1 MLFTAPTVVALL
13 LFFAFA
19 LMCMSTVAVIRR
31 ETNSWRWP
39 AVAFTYMFVLAWV
52 AALVGRYV
60 TIWVTS

>member
-1 MLFTAPTVVALL
+1 
-13 LFFAFA
+13 
-19 LMCMSTVAVIRR
+19 MCMSTVAVIRR